1 MAALCSLALSQT
13 ALAGEFVQDEG
24 GIWYRNEDGSWKTGW
39 FLDADGSWYYFDQ
52 DGYAKLGW
60 YQENG
65 KRYFFRQDTG
75 RMIADRTITLDGTV
89 YTFDHNGVST
99 QLPDRY
105 SGWMFDDTGWYYR
118 LPDGSFITDGWEQ
131 IDGRWFFFDPIGYM
145 ETGLINWNGTAYYLD
160 DASGAMVTDASR
172 VVDGVTY
179 NFDASGAGT
188 VAWPYKSPVVIPPE
202 EEKSELQKTVDAVCD
217 GILAQITNSSM
228 GERQKAEAIY
238 RWVRGNLRYSGHS
251 STRDWVTEAYQGFRR
266 RHGTAIRIFPYPRP
280 SLRGQDCP
288 ALR

>member
-145 ETGLINWNGTAYYLD
+145 ETGLIDWNGTAYYLD

-251 STRDWVTEAYQGFRR
+251 STGDWVTEA
-266 RHGTAIRIFPYPRP
+266 
-280 SLRGQDCP
+280 
-288 ALR
+288 